1 MKINSSKIKSAL
13 IFLLI
18 FAFAVPAFSQAKK
31 DMTSKDKNVL
41 QPGNS
46 PIVNFRIQ
54 FLTGSIDD
62 PKGKEGLASLT
73 AAMLAQG
80 GSKNLTYDEINE
92 RFYPLATSFG
102 WQVDKEMTTF
112 TGATHVDNL
121 DKYYGLISQMLLEP
135 GFRQDDFK
143 RLKDEA
149 VNFLKVNLRQ
159 SNDEELGKERL
170 YNIIYAGH
178 PYGHHSMGTV
188 SGLESITL
196 EDIRAF
202 YKRYYTQ
209 ANLVVG
215 LAGGFD
221 EKFSGKMLADFAKL
235 PKGGKEMNMLQQP
248 KLETGM
254 KIDIVQRETR
264 ATAISMGFPISV
276 NRADKDYAAL
286 ALVASY
292 FGQHRSSNSYLY
304 QQIRG
309 KRGLNYGD
317 YAYIEYFPRGM
328 FQFQPDPNLARR
340 QQIFQIWIRP
350 VEPQNGNFALRAALY
365 EFDKLVKN
373 GMTKENFEETKQFL
387 SKFVNVLT
395 QTKDDELGYALDSR
409 FYNIPNFNEY
419 MKESLAKLTLADVNA
434 AIKKHLK
441 TDKMRVV
448 MITKDAE
455 GLRDEI
461 VKNKPA
467 LITYPTSKPKEIIEE
482 DKIIAKYPI
491 KVKPENVTITPVEKV
506 FE

>member
-1 MKINSSKIKSAL
+1 MKINLSKIRNAL
-13 IFLLI
+13 VCLAI
-18 FAFAVPAFSQAKK
+18 FAFAVPVAAQTDAKK
-31 DMTSKDKNVL
+31 NMKEKHVL
-41 QPGNS
+41 QPGSS
-46 PIVNFRIQ
+46 PVVLFRIQ
-54 FLTGSIDD
+54 FMTGSIDD
-62 PKGKEGLASLT
+62 PKGKEGIASLT

-80 GSKNLTYDEINE
+80 GSKNLTFDEINQK
-92 RFYPLATSFG
+92 FYPMATSFG

-121 DKYYGLISQMLLEP
+121 DKYYGLISDMLLDP

-149 VNFLKVNLRQ
+149 INFLKVNLRQ
-159 SNDEELGKERL
+159 GNDEELGKERL

-178 PYGHHSMGTV
+178 PYGHHSMGTI
-188 SGLESITL
+188 SGLDNITL
-196 EDIRAF
+196 EDVRAF
-202 YKRYYTQ
+202 YKRYYNQ

-215 LAGGFD
+215 LSGGFD
-221 EKFSGKMLADFAKL
+221 KQFSDKLSADFKKL
-235 PKGGKEMNMLQQP
+235 PKGGREMNMLIEP
-248 KLETGM
+248 KLEKGL

-276 NRADKDYAAL
+276 NRAHKDYAAL
-286 ALVASY
+286 TVVASY

-304 QQIRG
+304 QQIRA

-328 FQFQPDPNLARR
+328 FQFQPDPNLARQ

-350 VEPQNGNFALRAALY
+350 VEPENANFALRAALY

-395 QTKDDELGYALDSR
+395 ETKDAELGYALDSR

-441 TDKMRVV
+441 TDTMRVV
-448 MITKDAE
+448 LITKDAE
-455 GLRDEI
+455 DLRKQI
-461 VKNKPA
+461 VENKPA
-467 LITYPTSKPKEIIEE
+467 LITYPVSKPKEIIEE

-491 KVKPENVTITPVEKV
+491 SVKPENVTITPVNKV